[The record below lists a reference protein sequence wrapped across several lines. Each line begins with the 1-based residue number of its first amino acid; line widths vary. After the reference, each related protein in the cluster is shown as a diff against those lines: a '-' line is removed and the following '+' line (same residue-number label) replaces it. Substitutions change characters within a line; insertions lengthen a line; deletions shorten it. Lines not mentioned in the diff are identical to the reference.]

1 LSPQKEYLHLRH
13 ITTRIEG
20 QQPLFLLHSL
30 ITENTIRALIG
41 AKIEGTD
48 YYILSLD
55 INPGNAIVVEMESS
69 GPVSIEDCVAISRAI
84 EHNLDRE
91 TEDFSLQVSS
101 PGLDKPLRDHRQ
113 YVKNIGRSL
122 KVRLADDQELEGEL
136 RNADQEKIILF
147 TQRKEK
153 VEGKKK
159 KVVVEEELVLNYPQ
173 IKQAR
178 IKINFK

>member
-1 LSPQKEYLHLRH
+1 MHN
-13 ITTRIEG
+13 
-20 QQPLFLLHSL
+20 L
-30 ITENTIRALIG
+30 ITENIIRALIG

-55 INPGNAIVVEMESS
+55 IKPGNAIAVEMESS

-91 TEDFSLQVSS
+91 AEDFSLQVSS

-113 YVKNIGRSL
+113 YIKNVGRSL
-122 KVRLADDQELEGEL
+122 KVRLAGDEEIEGEL
-136 RNADQEKIILF
+136 RQADDQKITLF
-147 TQRKEK
+147 TQRKER

-159 KVVVEEELVLNYPQ
+159 RILVEEELVLTYPE
-173 IKQAR
+173 IKQAK